1 MFKQIIFLFCTF
13 TIKLIKML
21 KLSVLPLVAVALF
34 AGLANNTKKSATPK
48 EIAPITKKV
57 PGTPTVTNIM
67 AGQTIVAGT
76 ITVVD
81 DQDLGTLKVTYQLNG
96 QWSLKEVHLYV
107 GTADG
112 IPVGNNG
119 NPRIGL
125 FPYKKTDFAIGTQF
139 YSVTLSLGNLPAD
152 EVVVAAHSKIA
163 FNSTN
168 QTETGWGQGPQIND
182 GGSWA
187 MKFTH
192 VFDVH

>member
-1 MFKQIIFLFCTF
+1 
-13 TIKLIKML
+13 ML
-21 KLSVLPLVAVALF
+21 KLSVLPLAAAALF
-34 AGLANNTKKSATPK
+34 VGMTSNTKKDVSPK
-48 EIAPITKKV
+48 EIATIVKKV

-67 AGQTIVAGT
+67 AGQTIIAGT

-81 DQDLGTLKVTYQLNG
+81 DQQLGTLKVTYQLNTG
-96 QWSLKEVHLYV
+96 WSLKEVHLYV

-125 FPYKKTDFAIGTQF
+125 FPYKKTDFAIGTQT
-139 YSVTLSLGNLPAD
+139 YSVTLSLGNLPPD

-192 VFDVH
+192 VFDIH